1 MSRHNRI
8 AEDLSALE
16 RVAAAIKLEHD
27 TMRVTQHEAE
37 HLAVKLAKATSAHEK
52 LAASIESRMDH
63 DRARIQQLEID
74 QQRLRSLL
82 SSLDREQASDKE
94 IAFSTLVGKLPWPAA
109 GAVGNTPGKAI
120 RRGGARWP
128 GLLIKAPSG
137 TQVRAVAAGEVVFS
151 DWFRN
156 LGQLVIID
164 HGEGYLS
171 LYGNNAELTKS
182 AGDIV
187 AAGDVVAT
195 VGGGGRELPIG
206 VYFELRNEGN
216 PLDPRKWLSKV
227 TTANP

>member
-1 MSRHNRI
+1 M
-8 AEDLSALE
+8 
-16 RVAAAIKLEHD
+16 
-27 TMRVTQHEAE
+27 
-37 HLAVKLAKATSAHEK
+37 
-52 LAASIESRMDH
+52 
-63 DRARIQQLEID
+63 
-74 QQRLRSLL
+74 
-82 SSLDREQASDKE
+82 
-94 IAFSTLVGKLPWPAA
+94 
-109 GAVGNTPGKAI
+109 
-120 RRGGARWP
+120 
-128 GLLIKAPSG
+128 
-137 TQVRAVAAGEVVFS
+137 VFS